1 MTPDQVARFT
11 AAFEGLAAELRK
23 MQLDPLWMARFN
35 PVAYV
40 ALRRAE
46 RYATPVTSGPAT
58 ASASA
63 VPPGSHLARP

>member
-11 AAFEGLAAELRK
+11 AAFEGLTAELRK
-23 MQLDPLWMARFN
+23 MQQDPLWMARFN

-46 RYATPVTSGPAT
+46 RHQVRRSRTE
-58 ASASA
+58 
-63 VPPGSHLARP
+63 PPGAPGQSPG